1 MFKDK
6 TGAIWKTDF
15 AFDTFRRE
23 SATVDLSDVEQVI
36 ALMQNQL
43 EFLALAHRLNGES
56 SIDFD
61 LFLAAMDGE
70 TFDAAIESFWE
81 SWINFSPP
89 RMRSALGK
97 MRDAMKA
104 EQAKALA
111 EAERAIAETEQSIG
125 GLNTHT
131 TPPAS

>member
-6 TGAIWKTDF
+6 LGGQWHTKF

-36 ALMQNQL
+36 GLMQTQV
-43 EFLALAHRLNGES
+43 EFLALVYRLNNTSE
-56 SIDFD
+56 IEFD
-61 LFLAAMDGE
+61 EFLARMDGE

-89 RMRSALGK
+89 RMRSALGR

-104 EQAKALA
+104 EQANAIA
-111 EAERAIAETEQSIG
+111 EAERVID
-125 GLNTHT
+125 GLSTVT
-131 TPPAS
+131 TPPESSE